1 MRTRKRI
8 ALLSASVVA
17 AALIFAAMASATAY
31 NTNLRLNRYSLGF
44 FYGVVKSSQ
53 PKCKVRK
60 VALYVKDSGPPITLQ
75 PVGGTKSAPNGH
87 WDLVDGYG
95 LGGEFYAKVNEKR
108 ITINGHSHTCKA
120 DWSNVLIR

>member
-1 MRTRKRI
+1 MTTRNRI
-8 ALLSASVVA
+8 
-17 AALIFAAMASATAY
+17 LIFTLSVLAIVLAASAVASATAF

-53 PKCKVRK
+53 PKCKVRR
-60 VALYVKDSGPPITLQ
+60 VALYVKDSGPPITLV

-95 LGGEFYAKVNEKR
+95 LGGEFYAKTPEKR
-108 ITINGHSHTCKA
+108 ITINGHSHICRA
-120 DWSNVLIR
+120 DISNVFIR